1 MRFFTIPLLSLAL
14 LSAFPLPSQALARVC
29 GRASFYGLGDGF
41 AGRTTASG
49 ETMRPSAM
57 TTAHRTLPFGTR
69 LLVTNQSNGRQ
80 VVVRVSDRGPFVGD
94 RVLDLSSGAFTQIAP
109 ASQGV
114 ANVCYRPIA

>member
-1 MRFFTIPLLSLAL
+1 MRFFLSLAL
-14 LSAFPLPSQALARVC
+14 LSFFPLPSHALAQVC
-29 GRASFYGLGDGF
+29 GRASFYGLGDDF

-69 LLVTNQSNGRQ
+69 LLVTNRSNGSQ
-80 VVVRVSDRGPFVGD
+80 IVVRVNDRGPFVGD
-94 RVLDLSSGAFTQIAP
+94 RVLDLSSGAFTKIAP

-114 ANVCYRPIA
+114 ANVCYSPIV

>member
-1 MRFFTIPLLSLAL
+1 MRFLTIPLLSLAL

-69 LLVTNQSNGRQ
+69 LLVTNRSNGSQ
-80 VVVRVSDRGPFVGD
+80 VVVRVNDRGPAVLD
-94 RVLDLSSGAFTQIAP
+94 RILDLSAGAFVRIAP
-109 ASQGV
+109 QSSGLAD
-114 ANVCYRPIA
+114 VCFSPLS